1 MKKLLAAIVVLIGVA
16 LYFTAT
22 HDRSKEVAATVE
34 SETKPDPTVFKTD
47 GMDEALSEV
56 KGFSD
61 DPEFASVSKQADML
75 MNPQNADRYEIQNFG
90 AQFTGWLSLM
100 KKGDL
105 KAAKAI
111 WDANIACSQRGFA
124 PFSPQSY
131 EDMRSEVLAQA
142 SNTGN
147 PPNKM
152 RLMQLA
158 ALYSRCGNVSKEQ
171 RQAAIEA
178 IGLLAESGDWAAKRD
193 YISLGRPDVSD
204 RSLNEGNRRL
214 YEYKKQATKYMDE
227 EIAAGNIDA
236 MMLRSALHA
245 ESDFTQAPSIYDA
258 DPVQSLGY
266 SLAAINVLKSR
277 LSHTPE
283 TMTTER
289 QRLQELIAQHEND
302 AAVYS
307 VMSSGNAG
315 GLTQEQ
321 IRMANELA
329 QEIAGRCCK

>member
-1 MKKLLAAIVVLIGVA
+1 MKKLLAAIVVLIVVA

-22 HDRSKEVAATVE
+22 HDRSMEVDPTVE
-34 SETKPDPTVFKTD
+34 SETTRDPTIYATD
-47 GMDEALSEV
+47 GTEEALNEV
-56 KGFSD
+56 RRFSD
-61 DPEFASVSKQADML
+61 DPEFAAISKQADLL
-75 MNPQNADRYEIQNFG
+75 MNPRNADRYEIQNFG
-90 AQFTGWLSLM
+90 AQFSGWLNLM

-124 PFSPQSY
+124 PFSPRSY
-131 EDMRSEVLAQA
+131 EDMRSEIMAQA

-147 PPNKM
+147 PPSKM
-152 RLMQLA
+152 RLMQIA

-178 IGLLAESGDWAAKRD
+178 IGMLAESGDWAAKRD

-204 RSLNEGNRRL
+204 RSLNEGNRQL

-236 MMLRSALHA
+236 MMLRSVLHGG
-245 ESDFTQAPSIYDA
+245 SDFTQAPSIYEA

-283 TMTTER
+283 SMATER
-289 QRLQELIAQHEND
+289 QRLQELISQHEND

-307 VMSSGNAG
+307 VTSSGNAG

-329 QEIAGRCCK
+329 QEVAGRCCK